1 MIYKEERKMEI
12 KTLFKDGTVGYYCY
26 CEVTQIILN
35 DRKTNEYWN
44 YFTHIDFSS
53 SFVEETDR
61 CWLTDKPISIN
72 DKFRVM
78 ITRQVLP
85 AKSIIDTV
93 DNAVKTQTWQYKD
106 DCAKLDEVFV
116 IAPRYVPETDPTGS
130 IITENSLVPLES
142 SLYGSNINGNY
153 YIVELFSSK
162 RFLESVLTKKDRLKI
177 QDIIRLCHLQYNLD
191 SLTDRMGNIIC
202 KLRTEIV
209 VHNSLKLGPEN
220 GIIGRFSIGKKVDRP
235 INCLL
240 NILEVDDHTI
250 IENRIVPFEL
260 NAEKPCYEYIIEP
273 NRYHNR
279 ISVID
284 QHTGTIYY
292 SSDRDYSL
300 GSDYYSIVKPPQY
313 MCTASEYR
321 LLKIEGQAKRIK
333 THNLYGIG
341 IVEIEKEIY
350 ETVRRQNVW
359 KNNGKANNH
368 YFQSFNKGQVSE
380 AVSAVRDIVND
391 KTLLWDLK
399 EVWLIDPYLSAKDIL
414 NTVVYCE
421 KYGIKIKCLTCLST
435 MNDNVVTKINIDED
449 MDKFQESKKLL
460 GSELSTAIPEQSDL
474 QLEFRTVRGH
484 FGEPFHDRYII
495 LKYDINKC
503 RAWSLGIS
511 VNALGTSHHIIQI
524 VESPEDVA
532 EVFERIWKDTDN
544 AECLIYTNCKK

>member
-1 MIYKEERKMEI
+1 MEI
-12 KTLFKDGTVGYYCY
+12 KTLFKDGIVGYYYY

-35 DRKTNEYWN
+35 DKKTDEYWN

-61 CWLTDKPISIN
+61 CWLTEKPKSIN
-72 DKFRVM
+72 DRFRVM
-78 ITRQVLP
+78 IARQVLP
-85 AKSIIDTV
+85 SKSVIHIV
-93 DNAVKTQTWQYKD
+93 DNAVESQKWEYEG
-106 DCAKLDEVFV
+106 DCAKLDDVFV
-116 IAPRYVPETDPTGS
+116 INPRYVPETDPTGS
-130 IITENSLVPLES
+130 MTSENTLVPLEL
-142 SLYGSNINGNY
+142 SLYGSNFIGNY
-153 YIVELFSSK
+153 YVVELFSSK
-162 RFLESVLTKKDRLKI
+162 RFLESILTKKDKLKI
-177 QDIIRLCHLQYNLD
+177 QDIIRACNLQYDLD
-191 SLTDRMGNIIC
+191 SLTDRIGNIIC
-202 KLRTEIV
+202 KLQSEIV
-209 VHNSLKLGPEN
+209 INKSLKLGPEN
-220 GIIGRFSIGKKVDRP
+220 GITERFSLEKKVDRP
-235 INCLL
+235 INCFL
-240 NILEVDDHTI
+240 NILEINDQTI
-250 IENRIVPFEL
+250 IENRIIPFEL
-260 NAEKPCYEYIIEP
+260 NDENPYYEYTIEP

-279 ISVID
+279 ITVID
-284 QHTGTIYY
+284 QYTGVIYY

-313 MCTASEYR
+313 VSTTSEYR

-435 MNDNVVTKINIDED
+435 MNDNVVTKMNIDED

-460 GSELSTAIPEQSDL
+460 GSELSAAIPEQSDL

-524 VESPEDVA
+524 VESPEAVA
-532 EVFERIWKDTDN
+532 EVFERIWQDTDN